1 MTIEQL
7 VVRASILVA
16 FCGPSSAILLAEV
29 DDQEA
34 QRSVLS
40 TLDGPHE
47 WNPPS
52 SLDAWKARRKQLTR
66 QVQVATGLYP
76 MPPRGKVNAQVF
88 GKLEKDGYSIEK
100 VIIEGPAG
108 HCITGLLFRP
118 SKEND
123 RLKINGRRPAVLC
136 PHGHGGR
143 NQRLDEREIV
153 AQIAA
158 QRERYRSSGQLP
170 KIARCV
176 TLARLGCTTIIFD
189 MIGYE
194 DSIQIDDSWA
204 HRRGERPDASS
215 AGDSWTWHSTAAQ
228 LRLQSVMQMQTFNAL
243 RALDFVFQLPEV
255 DPKRV
260 AVSGGSGGGTQTILL
275 GILDDRIAASFPN
288 GMVSLDMQGGCYCE
302 NASLLR
308 IGTNNAELA
317 AVFAPKPMGM
327 TAADDWTRRMLDDGF
342 PQLEQVYQLFGKPKH
357 VRIAEML
364 DHPHNFN
371 YVSRG
376 HLYRFLG
383 DHLFGEKGLPEGF
396 EEQDFELLRDEELDV
411 WDDDHPAPSHR
422 GVDHVMEICRF
433 WTDQDSQM
441 LSDREKNLE
450 VLRTAWS
457 AILFEHLVNEAQPL
471 TEDLIRTTR
480 NNLNDGEASNLIV
493 GIGRDL
499 ANASSLAEANNQIN
513 VKGSRTL
520 TIALSSQPNE
530 NHSEDALHQQDV
542 VEKDFEFPPYTY
554 GYNLPLVVQ
563 RGHQLVATIRKH
575 HQGEET
581 IEIRFDPSLGPVIA
595 IVEYLMRKE
604 KPRVSYNK
612 QPSFEAVSSYRDE
625 HFLPGSMKYG
635 GFQTLN
641 WLSRQD

>member
-1 MTIEQL
+1 MRNYRLLL
-7 VVRASILVA
+7 VCLLSVA
-16 FCGPSSAILLAEV
+16 FYIAWEPSCRADVDGSTGAETLV
-29 DDQEA
+29 
-34 QRSVLS
+34 
-40 TLDGPHE
+40 TLDGPHP

-52 SLDAWKARRKQLTR
+52 ELEEWQKRREQLTL
-66 QVQVATGLYP
+66 QVQIATGLYP
-76 MPPRGKVNAQVF
+76 MPTRGPVDAQVF
-88 GKLEKDGYSIEK
+88 GRLEKDGYSIEK
-100 VIIEGPAG
+100 VIIDAPAG
-108 HCITGLLFRP
+108 HRITGLLFRP
-118 SKEND
+118 SEEND
-123 RLKINGRRPAVLC
+123 RLNVNGHRPAILC

-143 NQRLDEREIV
+143 NQRLSEREI
-153 AQIAA
+153 AEQMAA
-158 QRERYRSSGQLP
+158 QRERYNASGQLP

-176 TLARLGCTTIIFD
+176 TLARLGCTSFIFD

-204 HRRGERPDASS
+204 HRRGVRPDASS
-215 AGDSWTWHSTAAQ
+215 RGGSWSWHSTEAQ

-243 RALDFVFQLPEV
+243 RSLDFLFQLPDV
-255 DPKRV
+255 DPNRV

-317 AVFAPKPMGM
+317 AIFAPKPMGM
-327 TAADDWTRRMLDDGF
+327 TAADDWTRRMLNDGF
-342 PQLEQVYQLFGKPKH
+342 PQLEQIYQLFGKPKN

-396 EEQDFELLRDEELDV
+396 EEQDFEPLRDEELDV
-411 WDDDHPAPSHR
+411 WDDDHPAPNNR
-422 GVDHVMEICRF
+422 GVDHVMEICRL
-433 WTDQDSQM
+433 WTDQDAQM
-441 LSDREKNLE
+441 LRDREKNLT
-450 VLRTAWS
+450 VLLNAWS
-457 AILFEHLVNEAQPL
+457 AILFEHLVDHARPL
-471 TEDLIRTTR
+471 TSEFIRVTK
-480 NNLNDGEASNLIV
+480 DKPSDVQASNLV
-493 GIGRDL
+493 VAIGRDL
-499 ANASSLAEANNQIN
+499 TKASILLKAESQTDA
-513 VKGSRTL
+513 KRSRTL
-520 TIALSSQPNE
+520 SIALHSQPNKA
-530 NHSEDALHQQDV
+530 HSKDALHQQDV

-563 RGHQLVATIRKH
+563 RGHQVIATIRKH
-575 HQGEET
+575 HQGEQE

-604 KPRVSYNK
+604 RPRVSYNN
-612 QPSFEAVSSYRDE
+612 QPSYEAVSSYRDE

-635 GFQTLN
+635 GFQTLH
-641 WLSRQD
+641 WLSSKD